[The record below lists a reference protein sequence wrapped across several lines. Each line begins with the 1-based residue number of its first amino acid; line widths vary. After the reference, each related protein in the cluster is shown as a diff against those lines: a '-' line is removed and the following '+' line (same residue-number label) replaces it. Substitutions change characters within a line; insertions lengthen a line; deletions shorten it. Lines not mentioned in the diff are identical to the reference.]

1 MRDLQRPGIKSGVPC
16 IARQILNHWT
26 TCEAPIITVKK
37 KSHPIQAA
45 FSWPKFP
52 GKVRERGIQSPTEI
66 LHQCLPYLLLYLLE
80 KEMATHSSV
89 LAWRIPGMGEPGGLP
104 SLGSQRVGH
113 DWSDLAAAAAL
124 LYLVEIYTN
133 LFISLQSVT
142 VSTETEAS
150 LAEITEVYR
159 IGVWGHITG
168 HTHNNNS
175 GRVGE
180 HLPSLL

>member
-1 MRDLQRPGIKSGVPC
+1 MRDLPRSRIKSGVPC

-26 TCEAPIITVKK
+26 TREAPVITVKKK

-45 FSWPKFP
+45 FSWSKFS

-66 LHQCLPYLLLYLLE
+66 LHQCLPYLLLYL
-80 KEMATHSSV
+80 
-89 LAWRIPGMGEPGGLP
+89 
-104 SLGSQRVGH
+104 
-113 DWSDLAAAAAL
+113 
-124 LYLVEIYTN
+124 VEIYTN
-133 LFISLQSVT
+133 LFISLQAVT

-150 LAEITEVYR
+150 LAEITEVYK

-175 GRVGE
+175 GCVGE
-180 HLPSLL
+180 QTWKSVISLIFLKTIQTFYIFLIIYSVKS

>member
-1 MRDLQRPGIKSGVPC
+1 MRDLPRPGIKSGVPC
-16 IARQILNHWT
+16 IARQILNNWT
-26 TCEAPIITVKK
+26 TGEAPIITVKK

-45 FSWPKFP
+45 FSWSKFP

-66 LHQCLPYLLLYLLE
+66 LYQCLPYLLLYL
-80 KEMATHSSV
+80 
-89 LAWRIPGMGEPGGLP
+89 
-104 SLGSQRVGH
+104 
-113 DWSDLAAAAAL
+113 
-124 LYLVEIYTN
+124 VEICTN
-133 LFISLQSVT
+133 LFISLQSIT